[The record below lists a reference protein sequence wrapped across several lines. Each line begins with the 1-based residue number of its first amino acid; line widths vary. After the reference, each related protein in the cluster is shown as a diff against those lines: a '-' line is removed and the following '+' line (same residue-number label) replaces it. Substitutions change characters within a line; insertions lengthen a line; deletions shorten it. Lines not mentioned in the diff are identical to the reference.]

1 MLTMSRAD
9 DTDKLIDQ
17 DAEARICEA
26 LAGLVADMRELL
38 VIDRENAA
46 LERSEV
52 EVRQAVITAA
62 VERSKHRRPIRLWQ
76 AVARGLLRPD
86 LSFPRFAEIVW
97 RQIILAGAA
106 FIALVLMR

>member
-1 MLTMSRAD
+1 MSRAD
-9 DTDKLIDQ
+9 DTDNLIDR
-17 DAEARICEA
+17 DAEARLREA

-38 VIDRENAA
+38 AIDRENAA
-46 LERSEV
+46 LKRSEV
-52 EVRQAVITAA
+52 EAREEVVTAA
-62 VERSKHRRPIRLWQ
+62 MERWKYQRPIRLWQ
-76 AVARGLLRPD
+76 AVVRGLLRPD